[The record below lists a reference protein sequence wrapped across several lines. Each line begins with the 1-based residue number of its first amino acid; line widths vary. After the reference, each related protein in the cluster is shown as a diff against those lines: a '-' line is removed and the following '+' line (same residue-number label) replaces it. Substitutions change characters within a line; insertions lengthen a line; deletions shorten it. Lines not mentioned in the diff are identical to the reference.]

1 MSPVYQR
8 LEWAL
13 PAISPIAVF
22 RSPFKFHKL
31 FRRAFRLTVGLLL
44 GASLA
49 LRAQAQEGLVGF
61 EQALQ
66 LAQERSQ
73 QLVAQEQAASAARD
87 MAVAAGQRPDPTLK
101 VGVNNLP
108 IDGPDRFSLSRD
120 FMTMRSVGVMQ
131 EFTRE
136 DKRLARS
143 KRFEQ
148 EAQASEAGRA
158 LVLANLQR
166 ETATAWLN
174 CFYLERMLGLLAS
187 QRDEAHLQVD
197 AAEAAYR
204 VGKGAQADVFAAR
217 ILAAQIEDRMAQT
230 QQQVAIARTQLARW
244 VGDTS
249 SGTSKAPNL
258 QASLPDVAHLSE
270 HHADLQNTVQQHP
283 ELVLMAKQEDMAQAE
298 VESARANKQADWSAE
313 LMLSHRG
320 PTYSNMVSLNVSVPL
335 QWDQAS
341 RQDRELAAKLAA
353 TAQIRA
359 QREEA
364 TREHL
369 AQIQSMQQE
378 WQSGRERLGCYD
390 STLMPLAAQRTQA
403 ALTAYRAGTGTLASV
418 LEARRAAIDT
428 QMERLRLEM
437 DTAQVWA
444 QLTYLIPADHA
455 VVAARP

>member
-8 LEWAL
+8 PEWAH
-13 PAISPIAVF
+13 PAVFPIANF
-22 RSPFKFHKL
+22 RSLFKFSSH
-31 FRRAFRLTVGLLL
+31 FRLAVGLLI
-44 GASLA
+44 GVCLA
-49 LRAQAQEGLVGF
+49 LRAQAQQGLGF

-73 QLVAQEQAASAARD
+73 QLVAQERAASAARS
-87 MAVAAGQRPDPTLK
+87 MAVAASQRPDPTLK
-101 VGVNNLP
+101 LGINNLP

-158 LVLANLQR
+158 LALANLQR
-166 ETATAWLN
+166 DTATAWLN
-174 CFYLERMLGLLAS
+174 CFYLERMLGLLAN
-187 QRDEAHLQVD
+187 QRDEAGLQID
-197 AAEAAYR
+197 ATETAYR
-204 VGKGAQADVFAAR
+204 GGKGAQADVFAAHT
-217 ILAAQIEDRMAQT
+217 LVAQIEDRLAQT
-230 QQQVAIARTQLARW
+230 QRQVAVARTQLSRW
-244 VGDTS
+244 VGDVSPGFSNAS
-249 SGTSKAPNL
+249 SPL
-258 QASLPDVAHLSE
+258 ASPPDIGRLPD
-270 HHADLQNTVQQHP
+270 HHADLQNSVQHHP
-283 ELVLMAKQEDMAQAE
+283 ELVLMARQEDIAQAD
-298 VESARANKQADWSAE
+298 VEGARANKQADWSAE

-320 PTYSNMVSLNVSVPL
+320 PAYSNMVSLNVSVPL

-341 RQDRELAAKLAA
+341 RQDRELAAKLA
-353 TAQIRA
+353 TAEQLRA

-369 AQIQSMQQE
+369 AQIQAMQQE
-378 WQSGRERLGCYD
+378 WRSGRDRLVRYD
-390 STLMPLAAQRTQA
+390 STLMPLAAQRSQA
-403 ALTAYRAGTGTLASV
+403 ALTAYRAGTGSLTSV

-444 QLTYLIPADHA
+444 QLTYLIPADHD
-455 VVAARP
+455 VAAAQP